1 MKTIEPNTNYID
13 LKVEGICHFLGT
25 SRSAFIWPSMAS
37 YEVIFTPISPAF
49 NHKARHAEAEVVIG
63 RGTFD
68 LNTIKSK
75 YINCKKIKI
84 INNQVQLLTRLG
96 YTDFFH
102 LVIF

>member
-1 MKTIEPNTNYID
+1 MYYIIN

-25 SRSAFIWPSMAS
+25 SRSAFICPSMAS
-37 YEVIFTPISPAF
+37 YEVIFTPIRLAF
-49 NHKARHAEAEVVIG
+49 NHKDRHAEAEVVIG

-68 LNTIKSK
+68 LNTVK
-75 YINCKKIKI
+75 YINCVIKKIQI
-84 INNQVQLLTRLG
+84 NNNQVRLLTRLR